1 MHNHS
6 QGAFL
11 YTIEYM
17 KYLSIYLKGMWK
29 VIWYTGKYLEEPHD
43 PQDVVQE
50 INDRSYV

>member
-1 MHNHS
+1 MWELKSVMHNHS

-29 VIWYTGKYLEEPHD
+29 AIQYTDDNVDE
-43 PQDVVQE
+43 
-50 INDRSYV
+50 